1 MQVNLVVVGGRH
13 RGEKIALPRTQF
25 VVGRDDTCHLRPV
38 SPDVSKFHCAI
49 ARLGNRVLLRDL
61 KSTNGTFLN
70 GERITRTMTVNH
82 GDVLRIGP
90 LEFRV
95 EFDADSPVERPGDCH
110 LGWLLREAN
119 QAEEKVLDPAA
130 MTTILPGPLP
140 AQLLRRR
147 ESPSG
152 PNDPPSQAT
161 IVAGKFL
168 REYLAGRKSKKT

>member
-1 MQVNLVVVGGRH
+1 MQVNLVVVRGRH
-13 RGEKIALPRTQF
+13 GGERITLPRTQF

-38 SPDVSKFHCAI
+38 STDVSKFHCAI
-49 ARLGNRVLLRDL
+49 ARLGSRVLLRDL

-70 GERITRTMTVNH
+70 GERITRTVTVNH
-82 GDVLRIGP
+82 GDLLRIGP

-95 EFDADSPVERPGDCH
+95 EFDADSPVERPSDSH
-110 LGWLLREAN
+110 LGWLLRDAN
-119 QAEEKVLDPAA
+119 AAEEKVLDPAA

-140 AQLLRRR
+140 AHLLRRR
-147 ESPSG
+147 ETTGG

-168 REYLAGRKSKKT
+168 REYLASRKRKKP